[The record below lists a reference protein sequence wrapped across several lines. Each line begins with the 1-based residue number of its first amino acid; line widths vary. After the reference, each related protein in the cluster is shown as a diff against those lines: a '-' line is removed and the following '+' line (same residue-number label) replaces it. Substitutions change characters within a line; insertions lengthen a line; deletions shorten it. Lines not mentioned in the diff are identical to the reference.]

1 MSTET
6 VSSNQHHSAQ
16 LLVGKLQKRCASL
29 SCFFSSFVL
38 QVQGKPKYGEKKRYL
53 SIGCVRTKETRK
65 CVLAAA
71 MPHSA
76 AKRKEKKSLC
86 VCALGSQ
93 NNKNNANKQRS
104 KGTND
109 HLVHI
114 DMKEREREKKKT
126 AFSNTISF
134 KMVYYICNERK
145 TASF

>member
-1 MSTET
+1 M
-6 VSSNQHHSAQ
+6 
-16 LLVGKLQKRCASL
+16 CFSL

-53 SIGCVRTKETRK
+53 SIGCVRTRETRK

-114 DMKEREREKKKT
+114 DMKQREKEGK
-126 AFSNTISF
+126 NSF
-134 KMVYYICNERK
+134 FKHKQLQNGILYL
-145 TASF
+145 